1 MIEINVK
8 HNLKEVERQLS
19 RVQRKQIP
27 FATSMALNNTAFQA
41 RKALMAQAPVK
52 LDRPTKYTV
61 NAFRVEKASKRK
73 LVASVYVD
81 DTRAHYLKYQIH
93 GGTRVGRGMG
103 TGVPTRNRKLNAYG
117 NIPGRRGGLVK
128 GKKQFISTIK
138 GVPGVW
144 ERYGRKGRK
153 VKLMV
158 GFEKQVSYRPR
169 FPFYKIVEGVVRS
182 RFKRNLEAS
191 IARALHTAR

>member
-1 MIEINVK
+1 MMEISVK
-8 HNLKEVERQLS
+8 DNIKEIERQLS
-19 RVQRKQIP
+19 RLQRKQIP

-52 LDRPTKYTV
+52 LNRPTKYTV
-61 NAFRVEKASKRK
+61 NAFRVAKASKRK

-81 DTRAHYLKYQIH
+81 DSRAHYLKYQIE
-93 GGTRVGRGMG
+93 GGTRIGKGMG

-117 NIPGRRGGLVK
+117 NIPGRRSGLVK

-153 VKLMV
+153 VRLMV
-158 GFEKQVSYRPR
+158 GFEKQVTYRPL
-169 FPFYKIVEGVVRS
+169 FPFYKIVGGVVRG
-182 RFKRNLEAS
+182 RFKRNLERA
-191 IARALHTAR
+191 IVRALGSAR